1 MKNLD
6 RLLILCFLFF
16 TVLSYGQFRS
26 ASGGG
31 SSPKNRSLQQTDS
44 TFQNGRGD
52 DKKQNLLKAPFTD
65 YKYFTYTN
73 DTLVIDTTLSLKK
86 EYAFNILRKDMF
98 GYQEF
103 ANQGKTYT
111 PLKADFEEASI
122 YSQMGTKSKDYNF
135 YEKEDIVYYQVPTP
149 SSEAAYRSG
158 IEQGQFLDVLFTSNF
173 NERFNTTIAYKGLR
187 SLGEYRYSLS
197 SQAALRFS
205 SNYQTKNKRY
215 RLRLHYVGQNL
226 FNEENGGLT
235 EESKASFE
243 SEDPNFKDRG
253 RLEVNLNDASSK
265 LEGKRIF
272 VDQSYSFLSK
282 KDSISQKVTDLNLG
296 YEFVYDWR
304 KYRFDQESPESSGI
318 FGPSFT
324 SATVKDRTWLEEVD
338 NKVYL
343 NFNSPYV
350 LGDFEVYTKVKNYSY
365 RFNRITITEDQ
376 GLLPNQLEG
385 TLFSLGSSWKAKIK
399 KFTLDAN
406 IESIISG
413 NLSGNELQVKAKYQK
428 DSLTYIGGSLILQ
441 SKSPDYNF
449 RLYQSDLQN
458 FNWYNPDLENE
469 NIRVISGFL
478 GSKWA
483 KIDASYSQIE
493 NYTYFLGNE
502 APQVTQSTGETV
514 NYLKAGLY
522 KDFKFGKFGLDNSIL
537 YQNVVKGNSAL
548 KTPDWVLRNTLYFSS
563 FVFKGDPMYLQT
575 GITFKYFSSFYADA
589 LNPVL
594 GTFVRQ
600 NQEAIGNYPVF
611 DFFINAQVK
620 RTKIF
625 FKIENLTS
633 AFLEPNF
640 YASPLYPYRDWRIRF
655 GLVWNWFN

>member
-1 MKNLD
+1 
-6 RLLILCFLFF
+6 LFF

-26 ASGGG
+26 ASGGTV
-31 SSPKNRSLQQTDS
+31 PNNRSRQQTDS

-52 DKKQNLLKAPFTD
+52 DKKRNLVKAPFTD

-122 YSQMGTKSKDYNF
+122 YSKMGTRSKDYNF
-135 YEKEDIVYYQVPTP
+135 YNKEDIVYYSVPTP
-149 SSEAAYRSG
+149 SSEAAYRTG
-158 IEQGQFLDVLFTSNF
+158 IEQGQFLDVFFTSNF
-173 NERFNTTIAYKGLR
+173 NKQFNASIAYKGLR

-197 SQAALRFS
+197 SQSALRMT
-205 SNYQTKNKRY
+205 SNYQSKNNRY

-226 FNEENGGLT
+226 FNEESGGLT
-235 EESKASFE
+235 EESKISFE
-243 SEDPNFKDRG
+243 NEDPNFTDRG
-253 RLEVNLNDASSK
+253 RLEVNLNNASSK

-272 VDQSYSFLSK
+272 VEQSYSFLST
-282 KDSISQKVTDLNLG
+282 KDSLSQKVTDLNLG
-296 YEFVYDWR
+296 YELVYDWR
-304 KYRFDQESPESSGI
+304 KYRFDQESPQSNGI
-318 FGPSFT
+318 FGPSYT
-324 SATVKDRTWLEEVD
+324 NDAVEDKTWLEEVD

-350 LGDFEVYTKVKNYSY
+350 LGDFEVYAKVKDYSY

-376 GLLPNQLEG
+376 NLLPNKLDG
-385 TLFSLGSSWKAKIK
+385 TLFSLGSSWKAQIK
-399 KFTLDAN
+399 KFKLDAN
-406 IESIISG
+406 IQSIISG
-413 NLSGNELQVKAKYQK
+413 NLSGNEFRVKAQYQK
-428 DSLTYIGGSLILQ
+428 DSLTYIGGSLSIQ
-441 SKSPDYNF
+441 SKSPDYNY

-458 FNWYNPDLENE
+458 FNWYNPNLENE

-478 GSKWA
+478 GSKWG
-483 KIDASYSQIE
+483 KIDASYSQID
-493 NYTYFLGNE
+493 NFTYFLGNE
-502 APQVTQSTGETV
+502 APQVSQLTGGTV
-514 NYLKAGLY
+514 NYLKAGVY
-522 KDFKFGKFGLDNSIL
+522 KDFKLGKFGFDNSIL
-537 YQNVVKGNSAL
+537 YQNVIEGDEAFKV
-548 KTPDWVLRNTLYFSS
+548 PDWVLRNTLYFSS
-563 FVFKGDPMYLQT
+563 FVFKGKPMYLQT

-600 NQEAIGNYPVF
+600 NQEQIGDYPVF

-633 AFLEPNF
+633 TFLEPN
-640 YASPLYPYRDWRIRF
+640 YYSSPLYPYRDWRIRF

>member
-1 MKNLD
+1 MKKLD
-6 RLLILCFLFF
+6 RLLTFSFLFF

-26 ASGGG
+26 AGGG
-31 SSPKNRSLQQTDS
+31 TVPNNRSLQQTDS

-52 DKKQNLLKAPFTD
+52 DKKQNLIKAPFTD

-86 EYAFNILRKDMF
+86 DYAFNILRKDMF

-111 PLKADFEEASI
+111 PLQVDFEKAAI

-135 YEKEDIVYYQVPTP
+135 YNKEDIVYYHVPTP
-149 SSEAAYRSG
+149 SSEAAYRTG
-158 IEQGQFLDVLFTSNF
+158 IEQGQFLDVFFTSNF
-173 NERFNTTIAYKGLR
+173 NKRFNATIAYKGLR

-205 SNYQTKNKRY
+205 SNYRSKNNRY

-235 EESKASFE
+235 AESKAAFE
-243 SEDPNFKDRG
+243 SKDPNFKDRG
-253 RLEVNLNDASSK
+253 RLEVNLNNASSK

-282 KDSISQKVTDLNLG
+282 KDSSNQKVTDLNLG
-296 YEFVYDWR
+296 YELVYDWR
-304 KYRFDQESPESSGI
+304 KYRFDQDSPPSDGI

-324 SATVKDRTWLEEVD
+324 SDAIKDRTWLEEVD

-350 LGDFEVYTKVKNYSY
+350 LGDFVVYAKVKDYSY

-376 GLLPNQLEG
+376 GLLPDQLDG
-385 TLFSLGSSWKAKIK
+385 TLFSLGSSWQAKIK

-413 NLSGNELQVKAKYQK
+413 NLSGNEFQVKAAYQK
-428 DSLTYIGGSLILQ
+428 DSLTYIGGSLTLQ

-449 RLYQSDLQN
+449 RLFQSDLQN
-458 FNWYNPDLENE
+458 FNWYNPNLKNE
-469 NIRVISGFL
+469 NIRVISGVL

-483 KIDASYSQIE
+483 KIDASYSQID

-502 APQVTQSTGETV
+502 APQVTQWTGGTV

-522 KDFKFGKFGLDNSIL
+522 KDFKLGKFGLDNSVL
-537 YQNVVKGNSAL
+537 YQNVTEGDSAF
-548 KTPDWVLRNTLYFSS
+548 KVPDWVLRNTLYFSS
-563 FVFKGDPMYLQT
+563 FVFKGKPMYLQT

-600 NQEAIGNYPVF
+600 DQEKIGNYPVF
-611 DFFINAQVK
+611 DFFVNAQVK

-633 AFLEPNF
+633 SFLEANYF
-640 YASPLYPYRDWRIRF
+640 ASPLYPYRDWRIRF